1 MVRSALMELA
11 WLVMEGRMEP
21 ELGVTYAAAASEAL

>member
-21 ELGVTYAAAASEAL
+21 ELGVT